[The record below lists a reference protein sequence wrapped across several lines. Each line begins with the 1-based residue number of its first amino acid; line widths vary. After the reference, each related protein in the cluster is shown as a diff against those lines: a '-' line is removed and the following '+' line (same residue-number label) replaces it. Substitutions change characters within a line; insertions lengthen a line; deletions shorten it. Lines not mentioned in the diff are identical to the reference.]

1 MNFTDLAI
9 LTRCKCNLGSNC
21 KDPKLSNI
29 SKTQCTFSW
38 TEGRKGQ
45 KEEEKTTVICPY
57 VLSGLCTTDE
67 DLNCVLCRGC
77 TKDKVREIFF
87 DDACAVA
94 EAAGLPTPIDI
105 YFNSG
110 NKDNKK
116 NKKGAKKV
124 AMPIIKPKKDAKK
137 VVEPVMEPINNAA
150 DSNNES
156 DEDSK
161 DRDED
166 SVDETESEN
175 LLKGVNESKP

>member
-1 MNFTDLAI
+1 MD
-9 LTRCKCNLGSNC
+9 RRK
-21 KDPKLSNI
+21 KK
-29 SKTQCTFSW
+29 
-38 TEGRKGQ
+38 TEGRRKRKGY
-45 KEEEKTTVICPY
+45 CPY
-57 VLSGLCTTDE
+57 VLSGLCTRDE
-67 DLNCVLCRGC
+67 DLNCVLCRRC
-77 TKDKVREIFF
+77 TKDKVEDKEF

-150 DSNNES
+150 ESNNES